1 VRLAIVALLVTL
13 VLTPSAGA
21 WKTTGR
27 QWRTG
32 TIRYANIAPD
42 YEWSL
47 SRAVAAWNA
56 SGARVSFVRVTRA
69 KADLVVGA
77 RLDAGDKREAGLAQT
92 YSINRWITS
101 ATVFIRSGTTQYAAA
116 QIFAHELGHVLGL
129 DHEDRA
135 CVTMNS
141 TLYVDHPFR
150 CAAPP
155 AGTWRCGLVTRD
167 DAAAAAHL
175 YGGTPRGPARE
186 FCATSSSG

>member
-1 VRLAIVALLVTL
+1 VRLAIVAVLVSL
-13 VLTPSAGA
+13 VLAPSAGA

-27 QWRTG
+27 QWHTG

-47 SRAVAAWNA
+47 GRAVAAWNA
-56 SGARVSFVRVTRA
+56 SGANVSFVRVPRA

-77 RLDAGDKREAGLAQT
+77 RLDAGDKHEAGLART
-92 YSINRWITS
+92 FSVDRWITS
-101 ATVFIRSGTTQYAAA
+101 ATVFIRSGTSQYAAA

-129 DHEDRA
+129 GHEDRA

-141 TLYVDHPFR
+141 ALYVDHPFM
-150 CAAPP
+150 CSAPP
-155 AGTWRCGLVTRD
+155 PGRWRCGLVTRD

-175 YGGTPRGPARE
+175 YGGTARGSSRE
-186 FCATSSSG
+186 FCAAAPLG